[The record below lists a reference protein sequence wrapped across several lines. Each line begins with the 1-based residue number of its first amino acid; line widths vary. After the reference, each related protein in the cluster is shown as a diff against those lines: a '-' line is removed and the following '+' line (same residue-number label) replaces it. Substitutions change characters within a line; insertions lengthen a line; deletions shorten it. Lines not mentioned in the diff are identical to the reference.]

1 MAHRKT
7 KPTTKK
13 PAPSPARKAAAKRT
27 APPPKQAAA
36 GSPAVAP
43 LAPINRITAA
53 TASTA
58 AMLKKRSKPLDFVL
72 PGLLLRT
79 VSLLL
84 GPGGVGKSNFALQNA
99 ISVAIGRDIFNL
111 WGDPDNR
118 YRIKKGKVIYLS
130 VEDGED
136 VLSERLQNA
145 CKHLSPWYRKIVAAN
160 IAFVFPDSFSIVTR
174 QDGQLVETDWIRDLN
189 AVLAEAD
196 PKPRLIIVD
205 TLNRSLGDANENSAT
220 GMAKIEETLKRVAET
235 HKCGVQIIHHTVKN
249 AGDAQAG
256 LKPDVA
262 RGSSAAVCSVRSM
275 INLAPDDINPNVVW
289 YALTKA
295 NYGPKPPTRF
305 AIRNEDGVLFGSA
318 QHPDRVS
325 SAKPAEKAQPSVECS
340 TPSAGKK
347 AGKVAKAGK
356 RGKSA
361 VPALRRE
368 PKRSPRPRLN

>member
-1 MAHRKT
+1 MAQRTT

-13 PAPSPARKAAAKRT
+13 KAPPPARKANDKRSARARNQAT
-27 APPPKQAAA
+27 AS
-36 GSPAVAP
+36 SPTVAP
-43 LAPINRITAA
+43 LSPINRIASA

-58 AMLKKRSKPLDFVL
+58 AMLKKRGTSLDFVL

-145 CKHLSPWYRKIVAAN
+145 CKRLSPWYKKIVEAN
-160 IAFVFPDSFSIVTR
+160 IKFVFPDSFSIVTR
-174 QDGQLVETDWIRDLN
+174 QDGQLAESDWIRDLH
-189 AVLAEAD
+189 AVLAEAGQE
-196 PKPRLIIVD
+196 PRFIIVD

-220 GMAKIEETLKRVAET
+220 GMAKIEETLKHIAET

-289 YALTKA
+289 YALSKA

-305 AIRNEDGVLFGSA
+305 AIRNEDGVLFGSS

-325 SAKPAEKAQPSVECS
+325 SAKPAEKAKKSAESAPPSD
-340 TPSAGKK
+340 AKK
-347 AGKVAKAGK
+347 AGKVVKAGQ
-356 RGKSA
+356 RGKSIM
-361 VPALRRE
+361 PALRKE
-368 PKRSPRPRLN
+368 PKLPPRPRLN